1 MTEDAETDCSAAS
14 ELESQLQEQNI
25 KCLASKQQI
34 AAAET
39 LIGWEDQS
47 VEVLQGLMSEKVARV
62 QQRRKLRESL
72 IAAGNP
78 KSSLVLY

>member
-1 MTEDAETDCSAAS
+1 MTEDAETERSAAS
-14 ELESQLQEQNI
+14 ELESQLKDQNI